1 MYESICL
8 PGCHINYSG
17 IAVPEQSL
25 EKKRC
30 AICTMISVRSP
41 CSASTNWSDCLGPQS
56 VQQSQ
61 WKTVMKHWMLLK
73 SKKKCILTSRSLNC
87 PWTLCQKNL
96 VFAPAAIQLN
106 RFRWHVWHAW
116 PWYKHTNDMSYRQN
130 RHTDD
135 ATALDNITF
144 IIPPLLYQLCH
155 FLYTCLSDS
164 LTIKVWFN
172 GRHTE
177 PCDDVWRS
185 CCVFVRNMHQL
196 GLGWPFAWSCN
207 RDPAQCPRCV
217 WVLSHCVWQQS
228 RSRRDRVPQ
237 LITVPIQAWLY
248 LG

>member
-25 EKKRC
+25 GKKRC
-30 AICTMISVRSP
+30 ALCTMISVRSP

-61 WKTVMKHWMLLK
+61 WKIVMKHWMK
-73 SKKKCILTSRSLNC
+73 IMSKKKCILTSRSLNC

-96 VFAPAAIQLN
+96 VFAPAAIQPN

-155 FLYTCLSDS
+155 FLYTCLSDTTDCW
-164 LTIKVWFN
+164 LTVWQ
-172 GRHTE
+172 R
-177 PCDDVWRS
+177 CDS
-185 CCVFVRNMHQL
+185 M
-196 GLGWPFAWSCN
+196 A
-207 RDPAQCPRCV
+207 AT
-217 WVLSHCVWQQS
+217 LSHATTYDDLAAYLSEICISLVS
-228 RSRRDRVPQ
+228 ADRSPDAAIEILRSARDAFESCRTASDSNREAAEIEC
-237 LITVPIQAWLY
+237 LS
-248 LG
+248 